1 MTDSE
6 LIGILVNLAKLGD
19 CTLTF
24 NKPIK
29 LPEVHRWTVRIGN
42 IQLGSTRT
50 GYGITPRDALG
61 AALEQI
67 LKARVLGL

>member
-6 LIGILVNLAKLGD
+6 LIGILENLAKLGD

-24 NKPIK
+24 NKIIK
-29 LPEVHRWTVRIGN
+29 LPETHRWTVRIGS
-42 IQLGSTRT
+42 IQNGSTRT
-50 GYGITPRDALG
+50 GYGTTPREALG